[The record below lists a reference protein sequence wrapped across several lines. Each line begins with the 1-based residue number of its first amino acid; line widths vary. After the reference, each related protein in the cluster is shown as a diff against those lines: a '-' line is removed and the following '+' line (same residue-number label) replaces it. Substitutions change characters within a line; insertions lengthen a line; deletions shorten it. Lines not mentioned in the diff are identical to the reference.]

1 MEIQETLSHLNWLAI
16 LVGATSTFLIGGLW
30 YSIFEKPWMAEN
42 NFTKELLQQR
52 KLPLV
57 FGLSFL
63 FSFIMAFNL
72 AMFIGPKASF
82 SYGLTAG
89 FLTGFG
95 WIFFSIAI
103 ISLFEKRSFKYIF
116 INGGYMTV
124 AFTIMGAI
132 LGAWH

>member
-1 MEIQETLSHLNWLAI
+1 MEIQDTFTNLNWLAI
-16 LVGATSTFLIGGLW
+16 FVAAVSTFLIGGIW
-30 YSIFEKPWMAEN
+30 YSLFEKKWMATN
-42 NFTKELLQQR
+42 NFTKEYLQQR

-72 AMFIGPKASF
+72 AMFIGSKATISF
-82 SYGLTAG
+82 GMIAG

-95 WIFFSIAI
+95 WVFFSIAI
-103 ISLFEKRSFKYIF
+103 ISLFEKRSLKYVL
-116 INGGYMTV
+116 INGGYMV
-124 AFTIMGAI
+124 IAFTAMGTI

>member
-1 MEIQETLSHLNWLAI
+1 MEMHETLSHLNWLAI
-16 LVGATSTFLIGGLW
+16 LVAATSTFLIGGLW
-30 YSIFEKPWMAEN
+30 YSIFEKPWMAQN
-42 NFTKELLQQR
+42 NFTAELLKQR

-72 AMFIGPKASF
+72 AMFIGTKATI
-82 SYGLTAG
+82 SYGLIAG

-95 WIFFSIAI
+95 WVFFSIAI
-103 ISLFEKRSFKYIF
+103 ISLFEKRSFKYIL

-124 AFTIMGAI
+124 AFTVMGAI
-132 LGAWH
+132 LGTWH